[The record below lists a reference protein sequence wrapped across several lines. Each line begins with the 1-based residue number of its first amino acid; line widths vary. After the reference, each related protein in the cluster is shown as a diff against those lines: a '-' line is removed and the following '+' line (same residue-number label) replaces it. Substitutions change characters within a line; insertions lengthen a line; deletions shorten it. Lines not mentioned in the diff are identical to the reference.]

1 MISRQFIAGKIFN
14 ARWVLERL
22 LRDHGLRIDSESV
35 KAASIKLRESIC
47 AVQACEDEDQLRGL
61 EGEAAST
68 YFGVFDEMI
77 LRDKDDFAF
86 NGRNRRPPLDR
97 VNAMLSLFYSVLA
110 SECAAALEGV
120 GLDPYVGILHKDR
133 PGRRSLAL
141 DLMEELRP
149 LFVDRFIVSSINNR
163 IISPDDFEVRESG
176 EVRLSEIGRRNLFSA
191 WQERKKTNII
201 HPYLKEK
208 IPWGLAPHV
217 QALLLAR
224 FIRGDLDGYPALLWK

>member
-1 MISRQFIAGKIFN
+1 MRKLRNTLYVFTEDAYLALDGENVVAKTSGKEIGRIPLHTLEGIVSFSYAGASPKVMGACGDRGISLSFYDTKGRFLARAVGFQQGNVLLRREQYRLADDSERAIMISRQFIAGKIFN

-22 LRDHGLRIDSESV
+22 LHDHGLRIDSESV

-97 VNAMLSLFYSVLA
+97 VNAMLSLFL
-110 SECAAALEGV
+110 
-120 GLDPYVGILHKDR
+120 
-133 PGRRSLAL
+133 
-141 DLMEELRP
+141 
-149 LFVDRFIVSSINNR
+149 
-163 IISPDDFEVRESG
+163 
-176 EVRLSEIGRRNLFSA
+176 
-191 WQERKKTNII
+191 
-201 HPYLKEK
+201 
-208 IPWGLAPHV
+208 
-217 QALLLAR
+217 
-224 FIRGDLDGYPALLWK
+224 

>member
-1 MISRQFIAGKIFN
+1 M
-14 ARWVLERL
+14 
-22 LRDHGLRIDSESV
+22 
-35 KAASIKLRESIC
+35 
-47 AVQACEDEDQLRGL
+47 
-61 EGEAAST
+61 
-68 YFGVFDEMI
+68 
-77 LRDKDDFAF
+77 
-86 NGRNRRPPLDR
+86 
-97 VNAMLSLFYSVLA
+97 
-110 SECAAALEGV
+110 

-149 LFVDRFIVSSINNR
+149 LFVDRFIVSSVNNR
-163 IISPDDFEVRESG
+163 VISPDNFEIRESG

-208 IPWGLAPHV
+208 IPWGLVPHV

-224 FIRGDLDGYPALLWK
+224 FIRGDLDGYPAFLWK

>member
-1 MISRQFIAGKIFN
+1 M
-14 ARWVLERL
+14 
-22 LRDHGLRIDSESV
+22 
-35 KAASIKLRESIC
+35 
-47 AVQACEDEDQLRGL
+47 QACEDENQLRGL

-77 LRDKDDFAF
+77 LRDKDEFAF

-149 LFVDRFIVSSINNR
+149 LFVDRFIVSSVNNR
-163 IISPDDFEVRESG
+163 VISPDNFEIRESG

-191 WQERKKTNII
+191 WQERKKTSII

-208 IPWGLAPHV
+208 IPWGLVPHV

-224 FIRGDLDGYPALLWK
+224 FIRGDLDGYPAFLWK

>member
-1 MISRQFIAGKIFN
+1 M
-14 ARWVLERL
+14 
-22 LRDHGLRIDSESV
+22 RDHGLRIDSESV

-47 AVQACEDEDQLRGL
+47 AVQECEDEDQLRGL

-77 LRDKDDFAF
+77 LRDKGEFAF

-208 IPWGLAPHV
+208 IPWGLVPHV

-224 FIRGDLDGYPALLWK
+224 FVRDDLDGYPAFLWK